1 MYKNIF
7 KKTYNQI
14 SDFDITV
21 QETIEIYVLSLIIDL
36 RINFASQDK

>member
-21 QETIEIYVLSLIIDL
+21 QETIEIYVLSLTIDL